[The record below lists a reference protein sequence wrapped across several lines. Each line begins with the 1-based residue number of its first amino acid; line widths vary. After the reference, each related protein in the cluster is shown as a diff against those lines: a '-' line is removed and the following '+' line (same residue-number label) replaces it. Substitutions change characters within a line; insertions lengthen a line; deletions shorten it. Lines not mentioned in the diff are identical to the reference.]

1 MALGT
6 PLRKANTGQQVL
18 YFLAPKIWTKI
29 SHSIRNVKT
38 TASLANTLTKDV
50 LRNKP
55 FKQSRLFS

>member
-1 MALGT
+1 MALDT

-18 YFLAPKIWTKI
+18 SFLAPKIWTKI

-38 TASLANTLTKDV
+38 TASLTNTLTEDV